1 MSIQMI
7 GIDHTMA
14 DVDTR
19 ALFSFTKKSAEET
32 SRKWKVLPG
41 IQGCIILSTC
51 NRMEIWVSAEG
62 GDTKDLLELLCEEK
76 HLSLERYRSAF
87 TRRQDKEA
95 VEHLFWLTCGLKSQ
109 ILAEDQIITQVKE
122 ALSLARE
129 HYTTDGVLEVLFR
142 KAITAAKK
150 VKTEVV
156 FSRANE
162 TAMDQAILM
171 LKKQG
176 FPFSRASCM
185 VIGNGEMGKLAAQ
198 SLKETGADVT
208 VTVRQYRSGIVNIP
222 VGCDRINYGER
233 LEFLPQCDLVVSATA
248 SPNYTLTADLIS
260 EALRD
265 RRRDKPLILID
276 LAVPRDIEPEAA
288 ALDWIRL
295 YDIDDFKLNDMTVS
309 VQKSMEQA
317 KEILYKEMEEF
328 YAWLQGRDM
337 IPRIQE
343 IKDCAVEDLYL
354 RIHKVLGKLPLSDA
368 QKEQLKGTIDT
379 AAGKV
384 IMKMIFG
391 LRDTLDQQEFLD
403 CLEGLEEVY
412 DA

>member
-7 GIDHTMA
+7 GIDHTTA

-19 ALFSFTKKSAEET
+19 ALFSFTKRSAEEI
-32 SRKWKVLPG
+32 SKKWKNLPG
-41 IQGCIILSTC
+41 ISGCIILSTC
-51 NRMEIWVSAEG
+51 NRMEIWISAE
-62 GDTKDLLELLCEEK
+62 DDFTRDLLELLCEEK
-76 HLSLERYRSAF
+76 KILPEMYRSAF
-87 TRRQDKEA
+87 TKRKDEEA

-109 ILAEDQIITQVKE
+109 ILAEDQIITQVKD
-122 ALSLARE
+122 ALALARE

-142 KAITAAKK
+142 KAITAAKE

-176 FPFSRASCM
+176 FPFAAAACM

-208 VTVRQYRSGIVNIP
+208 VTVRQYRSGMVNIP
-222 VGCDRINYGER
+222 FGCERINYGER
-233 LEFLPQCDLVVSATA
+233 LELLPRCDLVVSATA
-248 SPNYTLTADLIS
+248 SPNYTLTAELIE

-265 RRRDKPLILID
+265 RRRDRPLILID

-288 ALDWIRL
+288 DLNWVRL
-295 YDIDDFKLNDMTVS
+295 YDIDDFKLNDMTES
-309 VQKSMEQA
+309 VQRSMEQA
-317 KEILYKEMEEF
+317 KGILQKEMEEF

-354 RIHKVLGKLPLSDA
+354 RIHKVLGKLPLEEL
-368 QKEQLKGTIDT
+368 QKEQLKKTIDT

-391 LRDTLDQQEFLD
+391 LRDTLDKQEFLD